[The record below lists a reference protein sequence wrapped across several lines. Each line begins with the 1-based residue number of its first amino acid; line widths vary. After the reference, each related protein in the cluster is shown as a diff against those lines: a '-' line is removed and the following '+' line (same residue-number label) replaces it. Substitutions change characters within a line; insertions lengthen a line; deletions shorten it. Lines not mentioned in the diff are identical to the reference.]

1 MNLQKLR
8 LGQLKPAD
16 GATTLGDLNFPKVKW
31 LSAFDGSNGA
41 TTTTDSSNSSLSL
54 TIQGSSE
61 ISTAQSK
68 FGGSSLHVTNSNPEG
83 VYAAGAGSTINL
95 TGDFTLEYWYRRV
108 QVTLADNMILGPI
121 YGAPNTTNISSG
133 GGQPYIGL
141 IVGYYYAGDSTSEGQ
156 IYSSSNGS
164 SWNVASGVTLG
175 TGSLGTVGQWVH
187 MALTRSGTT
196 WNYYVDGTRTYTGT
210 LGSDTLSHNSGY
222 VLLGKSWVNVSNAEG
237 YYDDF
242 RITQGL
248 ARYTGASFTPPTT
261 AHLTSA
267 GDVNKQIVV
276 NSDAD
281 GVAIGTGGI
290 SQARIAK
297 AWVNFNGTST
307 VAIRGS
313 YNVSSITDNG
323 TGDYTANLST
333 ALSDTNGAAVAMT
346 GYIDHTWGIPLYKD
360 VSGSNPLT
368 TTQFRVATVEPETS
382 SVTYYDQEQV
392 SILIFGN

>member
-1 MNLQKLR
+1 MRQFKLD
-8 LGQLKPAD
+8 KIK
-16 GATTLGDLNFPKVKW
+16 ATGTTVGDVHHPKVK
-31 LSAFDGSNGA
+31 LLLPFDGSNGA
-41 TTTTDSSNSSLSL
+41 TSTTDSSNVNASI
-54 TIQGSSE
+54 TFQGSAT
-61 ISTAQSK
+61 IATAQSK
-68 FGGSSLHVTNSNPEG
+68 FGGSSLHVTNANPDSI
-83 VYAAGAGSTINL
+83 AAQIVGTSLNL
-95 TGDFTLEYWYRRV
+95 TGDFTIEWWVRRV
-108 QVTLADNMILGPI
+108 QVSLADEMCFGPL
-121 YGAPNTTNISSG
+121 YGVSSSTNPTSRTGLLCGYFYNSTSSTK
-133 GGQPYIGL
+133 IGL
-141 IVGYYYAGDSTSEGQ
+141 YAASGSGSWD
-156 IYSSSNGS
+156 ISNG
-164 SWNVASGVTLG
+164 NLICD
-175 TGSLGTVGQWVH
+175 LPTVGSWEH
-187 MALTRSGTT
+187 HALVRSGSD
-196 WNYYVDGTRTYTGT
+196 WSYYVDGSRTYNAS
-210 LGSDTLSHNSGY
+210 LGSSTLYSQSTPSY
-222 VLLGKSWVNVSNAEG
+222 IMLGKSWTTDASPEA

-242 RITQGL
+242 RVTQGL
-248 ARYTGASFTPPTT
+248 ARYSGTSFTPPST

-290 SQARIAK
+290 SQARVAK

-307 VAIRGS
+307 VAIRSS